1 MEKCSHCN
9 KGTMIPIVCH
19 CKMTFCLKHR
29 MPESHAC
36 HYDFREAGKQ
46 DLSGKLI
53 KLKAIK
59 VEKI

>member
-1 MEKCSHCN
+1 
-9 KGTMIPIVCH
+9 
-19 CKMTFCLKHR
+19 

-53 KLKAIK
+53 KLKAVK